1 MILIAEAVTILTCLW
16 TRSGELKYINIQ
28 KEHFYF
34 NDKVTN
40 MADIIIGRMIPQLQG
55 IYKCDV
61 HGQSPDG
68 KPEKHETCN
77 VTLAKEGMISLL
89 LCLY

>member
-1 MILIAEAVTILTCLW
+1 
-16 TRSGELKYINIQ
+16 
-28 KEHFYF
+28 
-34 NDKVTN
+34 

-89 LCLY
+89 LCLYWFDFIKLNLICNFSKDLSLFIN